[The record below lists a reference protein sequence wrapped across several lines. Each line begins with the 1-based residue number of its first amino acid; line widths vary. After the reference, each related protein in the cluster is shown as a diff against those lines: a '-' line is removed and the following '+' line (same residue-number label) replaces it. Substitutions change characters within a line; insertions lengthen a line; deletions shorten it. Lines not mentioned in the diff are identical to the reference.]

1 MLCQAR
7 GDGGRRRRAHAHKQ
21 EDDQYTHTNSKNA
34 VNTQSLVLP
43 KNAAF
48 SDLYFSFYCGLQR
61 AKLSVVGRTPRARRV
76 HPHVCSMHS
85 SPIAQVC
92 AGAILTATTSYVHG
106 DHNSVLVHIQTET
119 ETCSA
124 YLFTAKAHGLTNKG
138 DLQLP
143 PQQIKEK

>member
-21 EDDQYTHTNSKNA
+21 EDDQYTHELKECSEHTEFGAAQK
-34 VNTQSLVLP
+34 T
-43 KNAAF
+43 AAF

-76 HPHVCSMHS
+76 HPHVCGLHS

-92 AGAILTATTSYVHG
+92 AGAILTATTSYVH
-106 DHNSVLVHIQTET
+106 DNHSSVLVHMQTET

-124 YLFTAKAHGLTNKG
+124 YLFTAKAHGLTNKS
-138 DLQLP
+138 P
-143 PQQIKEK
+143 PKPCAST